1 MDIDYLKR
9 QLALNRDRVA
19 SLAQGVPEDQ
29 ARWKPDPETWS
40 ILEVVSH
47 LADEEEFDFPVRL
60 KMILEKSDKPWPEI
74 DPQGWVSEREY
85 NQGDLFETLNRYM
98 RLRNEAL
105 AWLDNFDLV
114 DWEMLYEAPFGEIKA
129 GDMFVSWVTHDL
141 LHLRQ
146 LVELQRFFLVKQAQP
161 YRVDYAGDW

>member
-19 SLAQGVPEDQ
+19 CLAQGVPEDQ

-60 KMILEKSDKPWPEI
+60 KMILEKSDKSWPEI

-105 AWLDNFDLV
+105 AWLDNSDLA

-146 LVELQRFFLVKQAQP
+146 LVELQRFFLEKQAQP